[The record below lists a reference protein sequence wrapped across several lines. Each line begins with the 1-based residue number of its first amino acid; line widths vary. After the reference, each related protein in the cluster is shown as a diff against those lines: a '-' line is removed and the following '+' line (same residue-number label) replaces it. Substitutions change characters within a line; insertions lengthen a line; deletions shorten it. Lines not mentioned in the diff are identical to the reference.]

1 MNFSDKVCLVTGG
14 SRGIGRSICIELAR
28 AGAQIAIN
36 YNSSEQSA
44 QKVAADVEKVGGSR
58 VRLCKA
64 DISDYKQAFD
74 LVQDVHAEFGRIDI
88 LVNNAGITK
97 DTLLLRMT
105 EKDWDD
111 VLNVNLKGAY
121 NTTKAAA
128 KYMVKQRYGRIINI
142 SSIAGIYGNAGQAN
156 YAAAKAGIIGFTK
169 SVAKELASRGIT
181 VNAIAP
187 GFIKTDMTSSILEK
201 DISIKDRIPLRRVG
215 LPEDIAHLAVFLSSE
230 KAGYIT
236 GQVVAIDGGLTL

>member
-1 MNFSDKVCLVTGG
+1 MNLSDKVCLITGG

-36 YNSSEQSA
+36 YNSGAESA
-44 QKVAADVEKVGGSR
+44 QMVAKEVESAGSRALLFKADV
-58 VRLCKA
+58 
-64 DISDYKQAFD
+64 SDFKQASG
-74 LVQDVHAEFGRIDI
+74 LVDDVYAEFGRLDV
-88 LVNNAGITK
+88 LVNNAGITR

-121 NTTKAAA
+121 NTTKAVA
-128 KYMVKQRYGRIINI
+128 KYMVKQRSGRIINI
-142 SSIAGIYGNAGQAN
+142 SSIVGIYGNAGQAN

-169 SVAKELASRGIT
+169 SVAKELARRGIT

-201 DISIKDRIPLRRVG
+201 DISVEDKIPLRRVG
-215 LPEDIAHLAVFLSSE
+215 LPEDIANLVAFLSTE

-236 GQVVAIDGGLTL
+236 GQVIAIDGGLTL

>member
-1 MNFSDKVCLVTGG
+1 MNLSDKVCLVTGG

-36 YNSSEQSA
+36 YNSGAESA
-44 QKVAADVEKVGGSR
+44 QMVAKEVESAGSRALLFKADV
-58 VRLCKA
+58 
-64 DISDYKQAFD
+64 SDFKQASG
-74 LVQDVHAEFGRIDI
+74 LVDDVYAEFGRLDV
-88 LVNNAGITK
+88 LVNNAGITR

-121 NTTKAAA
+121 NTTKAVA
-128 KYMVKQRYGRIINI
+128 KYMVKQRSGRIINI
-142 SSIAGIYGNAGQAN
+142 SSIVGIYGNAGQAN

-169 SVAKELASRGIT
+169 SVAKELARRGIT

-201 DISIKDRIPLRRVG
+201 DISVEDKIPLRRVG
-215 LPEDIAHLAVFLSSE
+215 LPEDIANLVAFLSTE

-236 GQVVAIDGGLTL
+236 GQVIAIDGGLTL